1 MNENTPVFDWED
13 AVNFIT
19 DRCEVDKNIVEKVLE
34 LEEEYMRNI
43 GIIAESWYRITYESI
58 KKDRGYMSVT
68 ENRIVEKEKSFMRTI
83 SITEALNELKLYD
96 ARIRKATSNI
106 KLVGAAKKSS
116 DKVGVVSKDTFNE
129 RAKADYQSVT
139 DLIANRNALKSAI
152 VRANAVTD
160 VTVAGKTM
168 TRAEAIERKNSI
180 EYEELLLLEMK
191 RQYATTMDSVNKE
204 NKKVDSKVDELI
216 TTLVGRDSDKKL
228 SKEDQ
233 EAVEKPYR
241 EKNEFEFIDPIGIYD
256 EMLALESDIDGFKSE
271 VDTVLV
277 LSNAT
282 SFIEVDF

>member
-1 MNENTPVFDWED
+1 
-13 AVNFIT
+13 
-19 DRCEVDKNIVEKVLE
+19 
-34 LEEEYMRNI
+34 
-43 GIIAESWYRITYESI
+43 
-58 KKDRGYMSVT
+58 
-68 ENRIVEKEKSFMRTI
+68 MRTI

-96 ARIRKATSNI
+96 ARIRKAISNI

-139 DLIANRNALKSAI
+139 DLMANRNALKSAI
-152 VRANAVTD
+152 VKANAVTD
-160 VTVAGKTM
+160 VIIAGKTM

-180 EYEELLLLEMK
+180 EYDESLLLEMK
-191 RQYATTMDSVNKE
+191 RQYATTMESVNKE